1 MTATRIPTDT
11 PNPRHQATPDR
22 PRSRVA
28 VIGGGASGVLTAIN
42 LLVRSD
48 DPGLEVVIHEA
59 SGIVGRGIAYG
70 TNDQRHLLNVR
81 ARHMSAFPDAPSD
94 LLDWALRTGR
104 SNDPQGF
111 LPRADYAIYL
121 QDRLADVA
129 DDRLQVRAGRVLNV
143 VPVVEAERHLGRFQ
157 LVTEHTTT
165 YADVVVLCH
174 GNQPP
179 RPLATADG
187 AVLPD
192 APWHVANPWALARL
206 RALPEDAEILVVGT
220 GLTAV
225 DTVITLLEDGP
236 GRRVTMASRSGLLPK
251 PHVSQAHT
259 AWVTKVPESAVTAD
273 EIAAAVTAECQA
285 AAERGVGWR
294 AVVDGLRPLTQG
306 LWQRLPIA
314 ERRRFLDVHAR
325 DWEVR
330 RHRMA
335 TEVALRLQSYRY
347 DGRLAVHEGSLRR
360 VEDLGDRC
368 RVVTSPDAEPGHF
381 DAIVN
386 CTGPLTDVRQSADPL
401 IRALVQRGT
410 AAPDPLRLGLDTTP
424 DGALLDAGGEV
435 VDGLFVVGPP
445 RKGTLWESTAIPEIR
460 AQAAQI
466 AVRISGQIAAT
477 AAHPTRSA
485 LVAN

>member
-1 MTATRIPTDT
+1 MTATSTT
-11 PNPRHQATPDR
+11 TAPRTR
-22 PRSRVA
+22 TRVA

-48 DPGLEVVIHEA
+48 DPGLEVVVHEA
-59 SGIVGRGIAYG
+59 SGIVGRGVAYG

-104 SNDPQGF
+104 SSDPQGF

-129 DDRLQVRAGRVLNV
+129 DDRLRIRAGRVLDV
-143 VPVVEAERHLGRFQ
+143 RPSGSGFEI
-157 LVTEHTTT
+157 VTERATSS
-165 YADVVVLCH
+165 ADAVVLCH

-192 APWHVANPWALARL
+192 AAWHVANPWELARL
-206 RALPEDAEILVVGT
+206 RTLPADARVVVVGT
-220 GLTAV
+220 GLTGI
-225 DTVITLLEDGP
+225 DTAITLLEDGP
-236 GRRVTMASRSGLLPK
+236 ERHVTLVSRNGLLPK
-251 PHVSQAHT
+251 PHVGQAHT
-259 AWVTKVPESAVTAD
+259 AWVTKVPDDAVTAD
-273 EIAAAVTAECQA
+273 AIAAAVAEECRA
-285 AAERGVGWR
+285 ADERGVGWR
-294 AVVDGLRPLTQG
+294 AVVDGLRPLTQE
-306 LWQRLPIA
+306 LWRRLPVA

-335 TEVALRLQSYRY
+335 PEVALRVQSYRY
-347 DGRLAVHEGSLRR
+347 DDRLVVHTGSLHA
-360 VEDLGDRC
+360 VEDLGERC
-368 RVVTSPDAEPGHF
+368 RVTTAPGRPPVEVDAV
-381 DAIVN
+381 VN
-386 CTGPLTDVRQSADPL
+386 CTGPLADVRRSTDPL
-401 IRALVQRGT
+401 LRALVARGT
-410 AAPDPLRLGLDTTP
+410 VVPDPLALGIDATV
-424 DGALLDAGGEV
+424 DGAVRGTGGRV

-460 AQAAQI
+460 AQAAQVAS
-466 AVRISGQIAAT
+466 AVVERASRQV
-477 AAHPTRSA
+477 
-485 LVAN
+485 VAN

>member
-1 MTATRIPTDT
+1 M
-11 PNPRHQATPDR
+11 
-22 PRSRVA
+22 A

-94 LLDWALRTGR
+94 LLDWARRTGR
-104 SNDPQGF
+104 SSDPQAF
-111 LPRADYAIYL
+111 LPRADYATYL

-129 DDRLQVRAGRVLNV
+129 DDRLRIRAGRVLDV
-143 VPVVEAERHLGRFQ
+143 VPAEVGFEV
-157 LVTEHTTT
+157 VTERSTS
-165 YADVVVLCH
+165 YADAVVLCH

-179 RPLATADG
+179 RALEG
-187 AVLPD
+187 LPE
-192 APWHVANPWALARL
+192 APWHVANPWELARL
-206 RALPEDAEILVVGT
+206 RALPADARVIVVGT

-236 GRRVTMASRSGLLPK
+236 DRHVTMLSRGGVLPK
-251 PHVSQAHT
+251 PHVGQAHT
-259 AWVTKVPESAVTAD
+259 AWVTKVPADAVTAD
-273 EIAAAVTAECQA
+273 QVAAAVADECRA

-306 LWQRLPIA
+306 LWLRLPYA

-325 DWEVR
+325 GWEVR

-335 TEVALRLQSYRY
+335 PAVALRLQSYRY
-347 DGRLAVHEGSLRR
+347 DGRLAVRAGTLQQ
-360 VEDLGDRC
+360 VTDLGSRAEVRTSAHPDS
-368 RVVTSPDAEPGHF
+368 VVA

-386 CTGPLTDVRQSADPL
+386 CTGPLADVRLSDDPL
-401 IRALVQRGT
+401 LRALVARGT
-410 AAPDPLRLGLDTTP
+410 AAPDPLALGLDSTV
-424 DGALLDAGGEV
+424 DGRLIGAGGRV
-435 VDGLFVVGPP
+435 VEGLFVVGPP

-460 AQAAQI
+460 AQAAQVARLVVERTSR
-466 AVRISGQIAAT
+466 AV
-477 AAHPTRSA
+477 
-485 LVAN
+485 VAN

>member
-1 MTATRIPTDT
+1 MTVTEEGTTRLG
-11 PNPRHQATPDR
+11 RVDR
-22 PRSRVA
+22 RNRVA

-81 ARHMSAFPDAPSD
+81 ARHMSAFPDSPSD

-104 SNDPQGF
+104 SSDPQGF

-129 DDRLQVRAGRVLNV
+129 DDRLRVRAGRVLDV
-143 VPVVEAERHLGRFQ
+143 VATGAGFEI
-157 LVTEHTTT
+157 VTERSRSH
-165 YADVVVLCH
+165 ASAVVLAH

-179 RPLATADG
+179 RPLASSTTG
-187 AVLPD
+187 EPLPE
-192 APWHVANPWALARL
+192 APWHVANPWELARL
-206 RALPEDAEILVVGT
+206 RALPADASVVVVGT

-236 GRRVTMASRSGLLPK
+236 GREVTMLSRNGLLPK
-251 PHVSQAHT
+251 PHVGQAHT
-259 AWVTKVPESAVTAD
+259 AWVTKVPEGPGPVTAD
-273 EIAAAVTAECQA
+273 EIATALTEECAA

-294 AVVDGLRPLTQG
+294 AVVDGLRPATQD
-306 LWQRLPIA
+306 LWRRLPHA
-314 ERRRFLDVHAR
+314 ERVRFLEVYAR

-335 TEVALRLQSYRY
+335 PDVALRLQRYRY
-347 DGRLAVHEGSLRR
+347 EGRLHVRAGSIAT
-360 VEDLGDRC
+360 VEDRGERC
-368 RVVTSPDAEPGHF
+368 HVTTTDATSYDV
-381 DAIVN
+381 DAVVN
-386 CTGPLTDVRQSADPL
+386 CTGPLSDVHQSADPL
-401 IRALVQRGT
+401 LRSLLARGT
-410 AAPDPLRLGLDTTP
+410 VRPDALALGLDTTA
-424 DGALLDAGGEV
+424 DGRV
-435 VDGLFVVGPP
+435 VDAAGNPVPDLHLVGPP

-460 AQAAQI
+460 AQAAQ
-466 AVRISGQIAAT
+466 VAT
-477 AAHPTRSA
+477 AVVERASRRSLA
-485 LVAN
+485 D

>member
-1 MTATRIPTDT
+1 MTATSIPTTT
-11 PNPRHQATPDR
+11 PTSPRTR
-22 PRSRVA
+22 TRVA

-48 DPGLEVVIHEA
+48 DPGLEVVVHEA

-129 DDRLQVRAGRVLNV
+129 DDRLRIRAGRVLDV
-143 VPVVEAERHLGRFQ
+143 VPAGAGFEV
-157 LVTEHTTT
+157 VTERSTSH
-165 YADVVVLCH
+165 ADAVVLCH

-187 AVLPD
+187 GAVPD
-192 APWHVANPWALARL
+192 APWHVANPWELARL
-206 RALPEDAEILVVGT
+206 RALPAEARVVVVGT
-220 GLTAV
+220 GLTGI
-225 DTVITLLEDGP
+225 DTAITLLEDGP
-236 GRRVTMASRSGLLPK
+236 GRHVTLVSRNGLLPK
-251 PHVSQAHT
+251 PHVGQAHT
-259 AWVTKVPESAVTAD
+259 AWVTKVPDDAATAD
-273 EIAAAVTAECQA
+273 DIAAAIADECRA

-294 AVVDGLRPLTQG
+294 AVVDGLRPLTQD
-306 LWQRLPIA
+306 LWRRLTLA
-314 ERRRFLDVHAR
+314 ERRRFLEVHAR

-335 TEVALRLQSYRY
+335 PEVALRLQSYRY
-347 DGRLAVHEGSLRR
+347 DDRLAVLAGSLHA
-360 VEDLGDRC
+360 VEDLGERC
-368 RVVTSPDAEPGHF
+368 RVTTAPGHEPVEV
-381 DAIVN
+381 DAVVN
-386 CTGPLTDVRQSADPL
+386 CTGPLADVRRSTDPL
-401 IRALVQRGT
+401 LRALVARGT
-410 AAPDPLRLGLDTTP
+410 VAPDPLALGIDATA
-424 DGALLDAGGEV
+424 DGAVLGADGRV

-460 AQAAQI
+460 GQAAQ
-466 AVRISGQIAAT
+466 VAT
-477 AAHPTRSA
+477 AVVERASRPV
-485 LVAN
+485 VAN